1 MALTKIEESLQKIIE
16 ADNEIIFYDTAVL
29 KENET
34 TIFRVMIKRK
44 NGNVSIED
52 CVKVHDL
59 ISPFLDV
66 EEPLNGNYNLEVSSP
81 GLERK
86 LEKLIHW
93 SLSIGEDLEITLKD
107 KTQLSG
113 KLISYNNENYT
124 ARIIQEDGNEQEII
138 LANIKKALVIYKFLG
153 AKK

>member
-1 MALTKIEESLQKIIE
+1 MASTKIEESLQKIIE

-86 LEKLIHW
+86 LEKLRHW
-93 SLSIGEDLEITLKD
+93 SLSIGENLEITLKD

-113 KLISYNNENYT
+113 KLLSYNNENYT